1 MFRVYC
7 NRIAGL
13 WWCHI
18 TLCLVDC
25 ILMLFFGHLV
35 FPSVGW
41 MILMVAVLLRNFQG
55 AMEVRIPTLLA
66 VPQADS
72 TLQAVSWAD
81 PALQAVSQSDPTGM
95 TD

>member
-1 MFRVYC
+1 
-7 NRIAGL
+7 
-13 WWCHI
+13 
-18 TLCLVDC
+18 
-25 ILMLFFGHLV
+25 MLFFGHLV